1 MNETKWEL
9 EPSWFQNTEGKTLCA
24 VLLTSQRNG
33 AVSERGYKI
42 CWGFSP
48 WSNKIAQPLYPS
60 FKVLFKIHLTWRG
73 ERGTQSRGTGV
84 GPVRKPKWVEPRL
97 GHHVMLGRTRE
108 KWFVCTLL
116 LRSCPSLQGSSVIWY
131 CQIFPFFKRSAQ
143 KPYFCVIVGSS
154 VQFLKNTVGQTKC
167 VFILDVA
174 HGLPPCILQ
183 SKVLE
188 YYSFKNF
195 LIFGPFCVVKQKEPF
210 GLKGTAKEGAQAA
223 WWTKPSSFSPA
234 RESGGMEGMDG
245 CTN

>member
-1 MNETKWEL
+1 MSDAGWL
-9 EPSWFQNTEGKTLCA
+9 LITERLWQTRRCFKT
-24 VLLTSQRNG
+24 VQRSQQAAAR
-33 AVSERGYKI
+33 
-42 CWGFSP
+42 P
-48 WSNKIAQPLYPS
+48 
-60 FKVLFKIHLTWRG
+60 
-73 ERGTQSRGTGV
+73 GTYG
-84 GPVRKPKWVEPRL
+84 
-97 GHHVMLGRTRE
+97 
-108 KWFVCTLL
+108 
-116 LRSCPSLQGSSVIWY
+116 
-131 CQIFPFFKRSAQ
+131 QIFPFFKRSAQ